1 MKMGEDKNKV
11 TMTKGLEDFTK
22 LKVFSLFNN
31 LSQNEL
37 KLISQT
43 TDVLNFEKGSVVCEE
58 DTASDS
64 MYFIFAGAVSI
75 SKKGVSFANLEIG
88 DYFGE
93 MSLITGGKRNATVT
107 TLEPSILLKISAE
120 VFDQI
125 FEKFPRAMRNLLV
138 TYDTR
143 LRRHNDIVVD
153 QFLKMMDQIK
163 ELEDSHKRLL
173 LSDKMAS
180 IGLLTA
186 GIAHEINNPL
196 FVVTG
201 YLDVLHDRLREGE
214 TLQQG
219 SISIEELQGIADKL
233 GTASKSIVKLVSG
246 IKTYARIED
255 TDPVPIDL
263 NSAIQGS
270 LDLVSFLYR
279 QDNIEL
285 KNGLSNGSPMILG
298 NIGKLQQVLMNL
310 LSNAQDAMES
320 SRTKIISV
328 DTYEEADNVVV
339 EVADTGCGIEPE
351 NIQNVFSRS
360 FTTKPVGK
368 GSGMGLDLVRKM
380 VEEMGGSIGVRSEFS
395 SGTTFKMIF
404 PRLTAEP

>member
-1 MKMGEDKNKV
+1 MSKNTDKVVK
-11 TMTKGLEDFTK
+11 TKGLEDFTK
-22 LKVFSLFNN
+22 LKIFSMYNN
-31 LSQNEL
+31 LSPDEL
-37 KLISQT
+37 KLIARDT
-43 TDVLNFEKGSVVCEE
+43 TVLSFERGERVCEE
-58 DTASDS
+58 DTDSDS
-64 MYFIFAGAVSI
+64 MFFIFSGAVSI
-75 SKKGVSFANLEIG
+75 SKKGVSFANLVTG

-93 MSLITGGKRNATVT
+93 MSLITDGKRNATVT
-107 TLEPSILLKISAE
+107 TLEPSVLFEISSE
-120 VFDQI
+120 LFDKI
-125 FEKFPRAMRNLLV
+125 FEKFPKAVHNLLV

-153 QFLKMMDQIK
+153 QFLKMRQQIRQ
-163 ELEDSHKRLL
+163 LEDSHKRLL

-196 FVVTG
+196 FVITG
-201 YLDVLHDRLREGE
+201 YLDVLNESLQEGTVSAQELRGV
-214 TLQQG
+214 
-219 SISIEELQGIADKL
+219 ADKL
-233 GTASKSIVKLVSG
+233 GTASQSIVKLVSG
-246 IKTYARIED
+246 IKTYARIEE

-320 SRTKIISV
+320 SSTRIISV
-328 DTYEEADNVVV
+328 NTREEADTVVV

-368 GSGMGLDLVRKM
+368 GSGMGLDLVRNM
-380 VEEMGGSIGVRSEFS
+380 VEEMDGSIEVESIVS
-395 SGTTFKMIF
+395 KGTTFKMIF
-404 PRLTAEP
+404 PGYRD

>member
-1 MKMGEDKNKV
+1 MSKDTDKVVK
-11 TMTKGLEDFTK
+11 TKGLEDYTK
-22 LKVFSLFNN
+22 LKIFSMYNN
-31 LSQNEL
+31 LTLDEL
-37 KLISQT
+37 KLIAQDT
-43 TDVLNFEKGSVVCEE
+43 NVLNFERGEVVCEE
-58 DTASDS
+58 DTDSDS
-64 MYFIFAGAVSI
+64 MFFIFTGAVSI
-75 SKKGVSFANLEIG
+75 SKKGVSFANLTAG

-93 MSLITGGKRNATVT
+93 MSLITDGKRNATVT
-107 TLEPSILLKISAE
+107 TLEPSVLFEISSQ
-120 VFDQI
+120 VFDKI
-125 FEKFPRAMRNLLV
+125 FEKFPKAVHNLLV

-153 QFLKMMDQIK
+153 QFLKMMRQIK
-163 ELEDSHKRLL
+163 QLEDSHQRLL

-196 FVVTG
+196 FVITG
-201 YLDVLHDRLREGE
+201 YLDVLNDFLREGE
-214 TLQQG
+214 V
-219 SISIEELQGIADKL
+219 SIDDLRGVADKL
-233 GTASKSIVKLVSG
+233 GTASQSIVKLVSG
-246 IKTYARIED
+246 IKTYARIEE

-320 SRTKIISV
+320 SDTKIISV
-328 DTYEEADNVVV
+328 NTREETDKVVV

-368 GSGMGLDLVRKM
+368 GSGMGLDLVRNM
-380 VEEMGGSIGVRSEFS
+380 VEEMDGSIEVESTVS
-395 SGTTFKMIF
+395 KGTTFKLIF
-404 PRLTAEP
+404 PMLRDQPV

>member
-1 MKMGEDKNKV
+1 MGKEKQTAVAK
-11 TMTKGLEDFTK
+11 KGLEDFTK
-22 LKVFSLFNN
+22 LKIFSLFNN
-31 LSQNEL
+31 LSRDELNLIAQNTE
-37 KLISQT
+37 
-43 TDVLNFEKGSVVCEE
+43 VLNFEQGEVVCEE
-58 DTASDS
+58 DTDSDS
-64 MYFIFAGAVSI
+64 MYFIFIGAVSI
-75 SKKGVSFANLEIG
+75 SKKGVAFANLESG

-93 MSLITGGKRNATVT
+93 MSLITGGQRNATVT
-107 TLEPSILLKISAE
+107 TLEPSVLFKFSAE
-120 VFDQI
+120 VFDRI
-125 FEKFPRAMRNLLV
+125 FERSPKAMHNLLV
-138 TYDTR
+138 TFDTR

-153 QFLKMMDQIK
+153 QFLKMAEQIK
-163 ELEDSHKRLL
+163 ELEESHKRLL

-196 FVVTG
+196 FVITG
-201 YLDVLHDRLREGE
+201 YLDVLHERLHEGE
-214 TLQQG
+214 RLQQG
-219 SISIEELQGIADKL
+219 NISIEELRGIADKL
-233 GTASKSIVKLVSG
+233 DTASKSIVKLVSG

-255 TDPVPIDL
+255 TDPTPIDL

-285 KNGLSNGSPMILG
+285 KNGLSKGSPMILG

-328 DTYEEADNVVV
+328 NTLEEPDQVVV
-339 EVADTGCGIEPE
+339 EVTDTGCGIEPE
-351 NIQNVFSRS
+351 NIQYVFSRS
-360 FTTKPVGK
+360 YTTKPVGK

-380 VEEMGGSIGVRSEFS
+380 VEEMDGSIGVESEVS
-395 SGTTFKMIF
+395 KGTTFRMIF
-404 PRLTAEP
+404 PKYRDQQG

>member
-1 MKMGEDKNKV
+1 MSKNTDKVVK
-11 TMTKGLEDFTK
+11 TKGLEDFTK
-22 LKVFSLFNN
+22 LKIFSMYNN
-31 LSQNEL
+31 LTPDEL
-37 KLISQT
+37 KLIARDT
-43 TDVLNFEKGSVVCEE
+43 TVLSFERGERVCEE
-58 DTASDS
+58 DTDSDS
-64 MYFIFAGAVSI
+64 MFFIFSGAVSI
-75 SKKGVSFANLEIG
+75 SKKGVSFANLVTG

-93 MSLITGGKRNATVT
+93 MSLITDGKRNATVT
-107 TLEPSILLKISAE
+107 TLEPSVLFEISSE
-120 VFDQI
+120 LFDKI
-125 FEKFPRAMRNLLV
+125 FEKFPKAVHNLLV

-153 QFLKMMDQIK
+153 QFLKMRQQIRQ
-163 ELEDSHKRLL
+163 LEDSHKRLL

-196 FVVTG
+196 FVITG
-201 YLDVLHDRLREGE
+201 YLDVLNESLQEGTVSAQELRGV
-214 TLQQG
+214 
-219 SISIEELQGIADKL
+219 ADKL
-233 GTASKSIVKLVSG
+233 GTASQSIVKLVSG
-246 IKTYARIED
+246 IKTYARIEE

-320 SRTKIISV
+320 SSTRIISV
-328 DTYEEADNVVV
+328 NTREEADTVVV

-368 GSGMGLDLVRKM
+368 GSGMGLDLVRNM
-380 VEEMGGSIGVRSEFS
+380 VEEMDGSIEVESIVS
-395 SGTTFKMIF
+395 KGTTFKMIF
-404 PRLTAEP
+404 PGYRD